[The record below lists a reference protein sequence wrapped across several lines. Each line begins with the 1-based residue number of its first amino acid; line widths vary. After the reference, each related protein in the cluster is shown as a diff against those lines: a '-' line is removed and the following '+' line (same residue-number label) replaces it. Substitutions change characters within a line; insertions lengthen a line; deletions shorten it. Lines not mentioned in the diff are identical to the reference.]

1 MLLEPIDTR
10 PITLANHLI
19 KFLSHFH
26 PVAYALLRADLTVS
40 QVSGNFGAVL
50 SDFLNSPV
58 VENRYLP
65 DLVWEFVGQEEAI
78 TLLLQGKLPM
88 LTLELVNRPGKNGS
102 LNYLNFYL
110 TAILGEQELDNCL
123 LLLVED
129 VTATARIEQQ
139 LLQERNELR
148 LIFGHLNQ
156 AHEKMEQLNRQKSL
170 LLTFAT
176 HELRTPL
183 TVIDGYGQM
192 LLRELESV
200 VTAPQRQL
208 LENLNQQ
215 INHLH
220 LLLDA
225 LLDIDKLEQGR
236 IDLSLS
242 LEVLT
247 DLVRD
252 VVQSLQPVAQRNEIL
267 LTASIPAGPIMIMG
281 DALRLRQLF
290 YNLIWNAFK
299 YTGREGEVQV
309 RLHRQENRARFQ
321 VTDTGRGIPPEQL
334 ERIFQL
340 HYRVTETS
348 QEGISGSGIGLYL
361 VKNWVEAHHGR
372 MEVESV
378 HGQGSTFSVWL
389 PIQNYS

>member
-1 MLLEPIDTR
+1 MLLDPIDTR
-10 PITLANHLI
+10 PITLANHVI

-26 PVAYALLRADLTVS
+26 PVAYALLRPDLTFI

-50 SDFLNSPV
+50 SDFLNSPI

-78 TLLLQGKLPM
+78 ALLLQGKLPM

-110 TAILGEQELDNCL
+110 TAILDEREMDNCL

-129 VTATARIEQQ
+129 VTVTARVEQQ

-148 LIFGHLNQ
+148 LIFGHLTQ

-192 LLRELESV
+192 LLRELDSLA
-200 VTAPQRQL
+200 TAPQRQL
-208 LENLNQQ
+208 LANLNQQ
-215 INHLH
+215 ITHLH

-225 LLDIDKLEQGR
+225 FLDIENLEQGQ
-236 IDLSLS
+236 IELSLS
-242 LEVLT
+242 PEVLT
-247 DLVRD
+247 DLLTSVIE
-252 VVQSLQPVAQRNEIL
+252 SLQPVAQRNEIL
-267 LTASIPAGPIMIMG
+267 LTTTLPAAPIAIMG

-290 YNLIWNAFK
+290 YNLIWNSFK
-299 YTGREGEVQV
+299 YTGRGGEVQV
-309 RLHRQENRARFQ
+309 RLTRQQDMALFQ
-321 VTDTGRGIPPEQL
+321 VIDHGRGIPPEQL

-340 HYRVTETS
+340 HYRVGEKS
-348 QEGISGSGIGLYL
+348 QEGVSGSGIGLYL

-372 MEVESV
+372 IEVESV
-378 HGQGSTFSVWL
+378 HGDGSTFSVWL
-389 PIQNYS
+389 PILAGV